1 MRNWSLPLARI
12 RGVEVRLH
20 LTFVLLLIFV
30 WLTELNTAHGP
41 ASLRPLAL
49 AAIALGSVI
58 LHEIAHAVVGHA
70 AAPPH
75 AILLF
80 PLGGVPLGDDSAP
93 LPVDLGPEVRTA
105 LAGPLV
111 NLLTA
116 GVIAALIMWLKPQD
130 LLANPLVYSGDL
142 PRAALWINLFIG
154 AVNLL
159 PAYPLDG
166 GRILR
171 LYFLRQEDSL
181 RAMRRAITYGQLAS
195 TALIFAGIWHTWLMM
210 AGIFLFLAT
219 QLEDR
224 SAVFQSVLKNVSMQ
238 DVMLTDFAILSPA
251 DTLEDALHK
260 AVHSLQDDFPVIR
273 GSDLVGIISRRR
285 ILEALRTD
293 GNSYVQTAMDQ
304 AFHVA
309 QRQDSLASAFRTIT
323 GQGATLIPVTDGE
336 HLVGIVTLQNL
347 MHSMS
352 LLAETRKL
360 RKSE

>member
-20 LTFVLLLIFV
+20 LTFVLLLAFV
-30 WLTELNTAHGP
+30 WLTELGSAHGP
-41 ASLRPLAL
+41 GSLRPLAL
-49 AAIALGSVI
+49 VAIVLGSVL
-58 LHEIAHAVVGHA
+58 LHEIAHAVVGHVTSQ
-70 AAPPH
+70 PH

-80 PLGGVPLGDDSAP
+80 PLGGVMLSDDSAP
-93 LPVDLGPEVRTA
+93 LPVDLGPEVRAA
-105 LAGPLV
+105 LAGPAI
-111 NLLTA
+111 NLLAA
-116 GVIAALIMWLKPQD
+116 GVIAAGTSAFVPQD
-130 LLANPLVYSGDL
+130 LLAAPLVSSSGL
-142 PRAALWINLFIG
+142 LRSALWINLFLG
-154 AVNLL
+154 VVNLL

-171 LYFLRQEDSL
+171 LHFLRQEDSI
-181 RAMRRAITYGQLAS
+181 RAMRRAISYGQMIS
-195 TALIFAGIWHTWLMM
+195 TALIFAGVWHSWLMM
-210 AGIFLFLAT
+210 AGVFLFLAT

-224 SAVFQSVLKNVSMQ
+224 SAVFQAVLHNVSMQ

-285 ILEALRTD
+285 ILESLRTD

-304 AFHVA
+304 SFHVA

-360 RKSE
+360 KRGQ